1 MLKSI
6 VCVLLYVIQ
15 RVLFVAIMIGVPTL
29 ITMVSFK
36 GRKVNVNT
44 KIQRDK
50 IYIYIYSIILT
61 GILLAIILKKVGL

>member
-29 ITMVSFK
+29 ITMVSLK
-36 GRKVNVNT
+36 SGKLSVNT

-61 GILLAIILKKVGL
+61 GILLAIALRKAGF